1 MPDSVKTPEHDLA
14 VTTDRG
20 GSSHHTQGSVFE
32 LFRNGEGDA
41 FVDLDV
47 DGHRETHSVSSKA
60 FRHLLTL
67 KGFDHTGKVPAAAEL
82 KRQTELLQAKAVQ
95 QGSLEC
101 EVYVR
106 AAFANDCIYIDLADN
121 SWSVVEIKADG
132 WRIIQSPPVRFI
144 RVPGMLSLPMPQ
156 SGGSIETLRTLV
168 NVRDENDFVL
178 VISWLL
184 NALRDNRQH
193 PLLVLSGPEGTA
205 KSMLLAVLRALIDPR
220 CTPLGGLPRTER
232 ELAIL
237 ASQGYLLAFDNVS
250 ALSILMSNALC
261 RLSTGGGARPIILNG
276 IDDVVTR
283 PDLADRCLFVT
294 CDSIPDERRRSEGQL
309 WAEFENAH
317 AQIFGLLLDA
327 LSHGL
332 RMLPGTQLDRLP
344 RMADFAL
351 WATACEGAFR
361 PQGTFSAA
369 YRSSAAEA
377 VEKLI
382 VADPVASAVRQL
394 ATNRQ
399 TWKGTASE
407 LDNYLRALTGNLDFT
422 EAWPSDSA
430 RLAVRLRQLAPS
442 LNKVGIEVD
451 FTKSG
456 HNRTRLITITAR
468 TGGPEAPTSDE
479 VLAPTQPKS
488 PSAPSAADHE
498 KFKTTAKDSLVPTG
512 ATDAFQHN
520 AASAPVV
527 EGEPSSDADAADGAD
542 GSDNRFMLASS
553 HE

>member
-1 MPDSVKTPEHDLA
+1 MPDSLKTPKDLA
-14 VTTDRG
+14 VSTDNGR
-20 GSSHHTQGSVFE
+20 SSHHTQGSTYE
-32 LFRNGEGDA
+32 LFRNAEGDA
-41 FVDLDV
+41 FVDMDV
-47 DGHRETHSVSSKA
+47 DGHRETHPVSSKT
-60 FRHLLTL
+60 FRHRLALEQL
-67 KGFDHTGKVPAAAEL
+67 ERTGKAPAAAEL

-95 QGSLEC
+95 QVSLER

-144 RVPGMLSLPMPQ
+144 RVPGMLSLPMPK

-168 NVRDENDFVL
+168 NVRDDNDFVL
-178 VISWLL
+178 VIAWLL
-184 NALRDNRQH
+184 NTLRGNRQH
-193 PLLVLSGPEGTA
+193 PPLVLSGPEGTA
-205 KSMLLAVLRALIDPR
+205 KTTLVAILRALVDPS

-232 ELAIL
+232 ELATL
-237 ASQGYLLAFDNVS
+237 ASQGYLLTFDNVS
-250 ALSILMSNALC
+250 ALSIQLSNALC
-261 RLSTGGGARPIILNG
+261 RLSTGGDARPVIING

-332 RMLPGTQLDRLP
+332 RMMSETHPDRLP

-351 WATACEGAFR
+351 WATACEGAFW
-361 PQGTFSAA
+361 PKGTFSAA
-369 YRSSAAEA
+369 YRSSAAGA

-422 EAWPSDSA
+422 KAWPSDPP
-430 RLAVRLRQLAPS
+430 RLATRLRQLAPS

-456 HNRTRLITITAR
+456 HNRT
-468 TGGPEAPTSDE
+468 GS
-479 VLAPTQPKS
+479 S
-488 PSAPSAADHE
+488 P
-498 KFKTTAKDSLVPTG
+498 
-512 ATDAFQHN
+512 
-520 AASAPVV
+520 
-527 EGEPSSDADAADGAD
+527 
-542 GSDNRFMLASS
+542 
-553 HE
+553 

>member
-1 MPDSVKTPEHDLA
+1 
-14 VTTDRG
+14 
-20 GSSHHTQGSVFE
+20 
-32 LFRNGEGDA
+32 
-41 FVDLDV
+41 
-47 DGHRETHSVSSKA
+47 
-60 FRHLLTL
+60 
-67 KGFDHTGKVPAAAEL
+67 
-82 KRQTELLQAKAVQ
+82 
-95 QGSLEC
+95 
-101 EVYVR
+101 
-106 AAFANDCIYIDLADN
+106 
-121 SWSVVEIKADG
+121 
-132 WRIIQSPPVRFI
+132 
-144 RVPGMLSLPMPQ
+144 
-156 SGGSIETLRTLV
+156 
-168 NVRDENDFVL
+168 
-178 VISWLL
+178 
-184 NALRDNRQH
+184 
-193 PLLVLSGPEGTA
+193 
-205 KSMLLAVLRALIDPR
+205 MLLAILRALIDPSG
-220 CTPLGGLPRTER
+220 TPLGGLPRTER
-232 ELAIL
+232 ELTSQ

-250 ALSILMSNALC
+250 ALSIQMSNALC
-261 RLSTGGGARPIILNG
+261 RLSTGGGALPIILNG

-332 RMLPGTQLDRLP
+332 RMLPETQPDRLP

-351 WATACEGAFR
+351 WATACESAFW

-382 VADPVASAVRQL
+382 GADPVASAVRQL
-394 ATNRQ
+394 ATNRP

-422 EAWPSDSA
+422 ETWPSDSA
-430 RLAVRLRQLAPS
+430 RLATRLRQLAPS
-442 LNKVGIEVD
+442 LNKVGIEVS
-451 FTKSG
+451 FIRSG

-498 KFKTTAKDSLVPTG
+498 KFKTTAEDSLVPTG

-527 EGEPSSDADAADGAD
+527 EGEPSSDTDAADGAD